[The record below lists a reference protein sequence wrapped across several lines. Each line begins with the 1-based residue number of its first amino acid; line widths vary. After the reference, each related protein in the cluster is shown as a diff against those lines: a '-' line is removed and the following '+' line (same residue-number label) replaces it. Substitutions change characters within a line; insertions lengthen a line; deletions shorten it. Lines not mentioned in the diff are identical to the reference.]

1 VNLDDVVPNPH
12 YRICDSCLVSATPSV
27 VWNELH
33 RVTLSALPLTYI
45 LTAVRNAPAFVA
57 GKKRPHLGE
66 LTFLQE
72 TPIPIV
78 FSDRPRLVIS
88 AGLSQAWRVLGGATP
103 PTLDAGELLAW
114 IEPGWIKVGMEFRLE
129 GSPERTHLSTE
140 TRVLATDR
148 RTQRAFGFYW
158 FAIRSGSAAI
168 RREVLRTV
176 ARRAEGA
183 LTES

>member
-1 VNLDDVVPNPH
+1 VNLDDVVPNPR
-12 YRICDSCLVSATPSV
+12 YRIYDSCLISAAPSV
-27 VWNELH
+27 VWDELH
-33 RVTLSALPLTYI
+33 RVTLSALPLTHA
-45 LTAVRNAPAFVA
+45 LTAVRNAPAFLT
-57 GKKRPHLGE
+57 GRKRAHLGD

-72 TPIPIV
+72 TPIPIL

-103 PTLDAGELLAW
+103 PALDSGELLAW

-129 GSPERTHLSTE
+129 GSSGRTQLSTE
-140 TRVLATDR
+140 TRVLPTDR
-148 RTQRAFGFYW
+148 RTERAFALYW

-176 ARRAEGA
+176 ARRAEA
-183 LTES
+183 APSEN